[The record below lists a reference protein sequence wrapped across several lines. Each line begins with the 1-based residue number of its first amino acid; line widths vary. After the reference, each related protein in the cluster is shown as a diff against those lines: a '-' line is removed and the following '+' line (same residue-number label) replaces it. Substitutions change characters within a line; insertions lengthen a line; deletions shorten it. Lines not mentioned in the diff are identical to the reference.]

1 MNIFSPKWKEIS
13 SIYIDKRWIYIKYIF
28 TLYYVGTFVLY
39 IKSKQVVFASVVSSR
54 HLALREQ
61 RERKQG
67 NVALTYPLNISVFVC
82 F

>member
-1 MNIFSPKWKEIS
+1 MEGNILNLHRQKMN
-13 SIYIDKRWIYIKYIF
+13 IYIKDIF

-67 NVALTYPLNISVFVC
+67 NVALTHPLNISVFVC